1 MYVSREVRL
10 SHGGGG
16 GRGREK
22 GWLGSHCTMPS
33 SERPPL
39 HTLDMHFLPPTIP
52 HELLPR
58 FYDILC
64 RFLLLLTLVH
74 TKFSM
79 CTYVYVFPRRIYQH
93 VRIYIRVC
101 SGWMDVCTRRVG
113 EFTGSSA
120 RSCASRICP
129 RGSLSLPREFTF

>member
-79 CTYVYVFPRRIYQH
+79 CTYVYVFPRRIYQD
-93 VRIYIRVC
+93 VRICIRVC
-101 SGWMDVCTRRVG
+101 EWMDGCVYTSCRRIHRFLRAVVCK
-113 EFTGSSA
+113 SNMSA
-120 RSCASRICP
+120 R
-129 RGSLSLPREFTF
+129 